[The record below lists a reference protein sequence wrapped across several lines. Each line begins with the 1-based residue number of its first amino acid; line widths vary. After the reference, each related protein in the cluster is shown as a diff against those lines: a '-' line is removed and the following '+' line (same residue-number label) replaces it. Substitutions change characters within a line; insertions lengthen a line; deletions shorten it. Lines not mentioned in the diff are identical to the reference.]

1 MTGTNSTD
9 VDTKTQCYANSD
21 HSVNK
26 TLTDCYV
33 TPKASDT
40 FFQMEIAPIFVI
52 GCSIFSVF
60 WGTVAALLVSFFIIT
75 FLTNFLKIQIRRITM
90 SEDNTEFIQKR
101 LDEFKKND
109 EYWETNPDA
118 ERPNS
123 ALDILKQMNNVGEK
137 ITTVSIHL
145 YIRDLIVKST
155 SRYLI
160 VKVVII

>member
-1 MTGTNSTD
+1 
-9 VDTKTQCYANSD
+9 
-21 HSVNK
+21 
-26 TLTDCYV
+26 
-33 TPKASDT
+33 
-40 FFQMEIAPIFVI
+40 
-52 GCSIFSVF
+52 
-60 WGTVAALLVSFFIIT
+60 
-75 FLTNFLKIQIRRITM
+75 M